1 MRAGWPNSFRGERS
15 IDVRVTRTALP
26 PSTDLAQPQWAIEED
41 NRVPRHVGV
50 RLQGSRSA
58 LTFFAL
64 TGARLEEGRVIVAT
78 EGSLHVLGA

>member
-1 MRAGWPNSFRGERS
+1 MGR
-15 IDVRVTRTALP
+15 
-26 PSTDLAQPQWAIEED
+26 

-50 RLQGSRSA
+50 RLQGSGSA